1 MSGSQMGV
9 VRMGFLAKVGQGLKK
24 TGAFFRD
31 AWLELKKVRW
41 PNKKEMVSY
50 TAVVLVTVAFVT
62 VYFALIDLG
71 LSQLL
76 RLVFGN

>member
-24 TGAFFRD
+24 TGTFFRD

-76 RLVFGN
+76 RLVFGH